1 MRCLE
6 QERSH
11 LALTA
16 SSDGPRSLRSR
27 DRTVPSVIE
36 ILRKEMDE
44 ATDNDLFPRYF
55 AHNVNVGGLDA
66 KAEVKQVNWK
76 Q

>member
-1 MRCLE
+1 
-6 QERSH
+6 
-11 LALTA
+11 
-16 SSDGPRSLRSR
+16 
-27 DRTVPSVIE
+27 
-36 ILRKEMDE
+36 MDE